1 MSDQFDENW
10 DTIPLRDYLECMQII
25 HRKNLVLFASCK
37 GTGKREEKD
46 KKVICDRVRTIR
58 KERCAT
64 IYSIR
69 TKPKLLSDLLEST
82 TAALF
87 LDGGMQKCG
96 SGEPSSVGATRC
108 SIGCSAATW
117 RSDWSTARCSS
128 RRPRRFPWG

>member
-1 MSDQFDENW
+1 
-10 DTIPLRDYLECMQII
+10 MQII
-25 HRKNLVLFASCK
+25 HRKNLVLFGSCK

-46 KKVICDRVRTIR
+46 KKAICDRIRTIR
-58 KERCAT
+58 KEHCDM

-96 SGEPSSVGATRC
+96 NVESLSVDATRC

-117 RSDWSTARCSS
+117 RSDWWMARCSS
-128 RRPRRFPWG
+128 KRPRRFR